1 VYGGGRRRIAPQKV
15 KFFAV
20 TQIEGFPSMRQVL
33 KSAQT
38 VKEMEKAE
46 PQEAM

>member
-1 VYGGGRRRIAPQKV
+1 VYGGGRRKI

-20 TQIEGFPSMRQVL
+20 SQIEGLPSMRQVL
-33 KSAQT
+33 KSVET